1 VNAERP
7 APEPAPGYE
16 RLWLDHFDQ
25 AGIQTSSKF
34 FTADEP
40 FPVMF
45 EAFAGVETPTDNATT
60 VRTTPA
66 FTNKLLLFFFDIYY
80 LSLDCFGEV
89 NLCSSPKQVISN

>member
-1 VNAERP
+1 MNAERP

-25 AGIQTSSKF
+25 AGIQTSSRF
-34 FTADEP
+34 LTADEP

-60 VRTTPA
+60 VEQRQ
-66 FTNKLLLFFFDIYY
+66 LLLTSCSCF
-80 LSLDCFGEV
+80 SLTFIT
-89 NLCSSPKQVISN
+89 SP